1 MPKIENLTSIQVLD
15 SRGLPTISTEI
26 LLDDGT
32 RSIAMVPSGASTGE
46 KEALELRDGGDAFHG
61 KGVEKAIDNVND
73 RIKNSLIGENP
84 IDQENIDQ
92 ILNNLDGTNDK
103 SNLGANAILSASI
116 ASAKATSKS
125 ENLDLHNYFNILLE
139 KKMGKTIDQVIPI
152 PMLNILNG
160 GEHADNNIDIQEFM
174 VIPKGAV
181 NFSQA
186 MQWSSEIYWNLK
198 FILNEKG
205 LSTAVGDEGGFAPN
219 LNSNREALEL
229 IAKAVDK
236 TNLEL
241 GSDIFISLDC
251 AASEFYEN
259 GIYHLKGEDRE
270 LATNEFVEYL
280 EGLANDFPIISIE
293 DGMDENDLEG
303 WKLLTQQIG
312 SKCQLVGDDL
322 FVTNPDVLKKGI
334 NEEIANS
341 VLIKYNQ
348 IGTISETL
356 ETISIASNND
366 YKNIISHRSGETEDS
381 SISDLAVG
389 TGTGQI
395 KTGAPCRSDRVAK
408 YNRLLWIE
416 AEQSDLTFAKN
427 VIS

>member
-46 KEALELRDGGDAFHG
+46 KEALELRDGGEAFHG
-61 KGVEKAIDNVND
+61 KGVKKAIDNVND

-103 SNLGANAILSASI
+103 SNLGANAILSVSI

-366 YKNIISHRSGETEDS
+366 YRNIISHRSGETEDS

-389 TGTGQI
+389 TGAGQI
-395 KTGAPCRSDRVAK
+395 KTGAPCRSERVAK
-408 YNRLLWIE
+408 YNRLYWI
-416 AEQSDLTFAKN
+416 DKKN
-427 VIS
+427 NFSFG

>member
-46 KEALELRDGGDAFHG
+46 KEALELRDGGEAFHG
-61 KGVEKAIDNVND
+61 KGVKKAIDNVND

-103 SNLGANAILSASI
+103 SNLGANAILSVSI
-116 ASAKATSKS
+116 ASAKASSKS
-125 ENLDLHNYFNILLE
+125 ENLDLHNYFNILFE

-236 TNLEL
+236 SNLEL
-241 GSDIFISLDC
+241 GSDILISLDC

-389 TGTGQI
+389 TGAGQI
-395 KTGAPCRSDRVAK
+395 KTGAPCRSERVAK
-408 YNRLLWIE
+408 YNRLYWI
-416 AEQSDLTFAKN
+416 DKKN
-427 VIS
+427 NFSFG